1 MKTGV
6 NNLFNLKED
15 LNSFTEIK
23 KDIEIGISFSGSTL
37 WILFAAIFLASI
49 GLNVNSTAVIIGAML
64 ISPLMGPIIGIG
76 IGASINDLSIIKKS
90 FTNYFF
96 SIAISLV
103 SSAIYFTFTPLSE
116 AYSEL
121 LARTKPNI
129 YDVFVAIF
137 GGFASIIA
145 IATKNK
151 GNILPGA
158 AIATALMPPLCTAG
172 FGIAGSNSVIFF
184 GAIYLFIINS
194 VFIALSAY
202 FFARILNFPLTKLKD
217 KIAEKRISRI
227 ILLITLI
234 TVAPSIYFGF
244 EMIKNNK
251 FELNA
256 NRFIQNEIVEKGGIV
271 IKKNISYDKKNI
283 ELVLLGAELDS
294 LQKSEIT
301 GKLRE
306 YKLDGIELLIQNGI
320 TNQNNKKLDED
331 RPVTQSEINQ
341 LKSISHLV
349 DSLMQVD
356 RGRKQIDKEIRLL
369 FPSIKGVFYN
379 SGYNNSNEMFFL
391 LDRQKQLK
399 DIDTSSINKWILN
412 RLDNPSITIK
422 YSHDYSNHSRTE

>member
-76 IGASINDLSIIKKS
+76 IGASINDLSLIKKS

-96 SIAISLV
+96 SIAISLA

-129 YDVFVAIF
+129 YDVFIAIF

-172 FGIAGSNSVIFF
+172 FGIASSNSAIIF

-202 FFARILNFPLTKLKD
+202 FFARILKFPLTKLKD

-244 EMIKNNK
+244 KMIKNNK
-251 FELNA
+251 FESNA
-256 NRFIQNEIVEKGGIV
+256 NRFIQNEIVERGGIV
-271 IKKNISYDKKNI
+271 IKKNINYDKKNI
-283 ELVLLGAELDS
+283 ELVLLGSELDS
-294 LQKSEIT
+294 LRKSEII
-301 GKLRE
+301 GKLKE
-306 YKLDGIELLIQNGI
+306 YKLDGINLLIQNGI
-320 TNQNNKKLDED
+320 ADQKNNKIDEE
-331 RPVTQSEINQ
+331 RLVTLSEINQ
-341 LKSISHLV
+341 LKNISHLV
-349 DSLMQVD
+349 DSLMQAD
-356 RGRKQIDKEIRLL
+356 KARKQVGKEISLL
-369 FPSIKGVFYN
+369 FPFIKGVFYS
-379 SGYNNSNEMFFL
+379 SGSNNINEVNFL
-391 LDRQKQLK
+391 LDGKKQLK

-412 RLDNPSITIK
+412 KLDNSSIIIK
-422 YSHDYSNHSRTE
+422 YSYDYSNHSSAE